1 MTDGNRNAQRVLPE
15 RFSNN
20 GVTDIGSMSW
30 FNLGGHLSKSFFFQG
45 SPRCPPLAYL
55 HVVDMT
61 QPSNYTPPNW
71 YGASV

>member
-30 FNLGGHLSKSFFFQG
+30 FNLGGHLSKSLFTIYRKSDIFHG
-45 SPRCPPLAYL
+45 
-55 HVVDMT
+55 
-61 QPSNYTPPNW
+61 
-71 YGASV
+71 